1 MQGKIIKGIAGFYYV
16 YGEDEV
22 LYECK
27 AKGIFRKDNQK
38 PLVGDNVEITI
49 LDQQEQT
56 GNLIRILPR
65 KNSLIR
71 PAVAN
76 VDQAFVIF
84 ALENPKP
91 NFMLLDR
98 FLIMMEQ
105 AEVPAVICFNKKDLA
120 SEEET
125 RTLCETYRNCGYQ
138 VILSSALEKEGLDE
152 IHRILKGK
160 TTVVA
165 GPSGVGKSSLTNLL
179 QGEVQME
186 TGEISRKLKRGRHTT
201 RHSQVI
207 PVGEDTFLMD
217 TPGFSSLYLM
227 NMEEQDLKNYFP
239 EFRKYEDTCRFQG
252 CRHIHEPGCRV
263 KEALENGEISRLRYE
278 DYLSLYEELK
288 EKRRYYME
296 YRLCPSIL
304 SADFNRLGE
313 QIQTLEKA
321 GVEWLHID
329 VMDGDF
335 VPSISFGMP
344 VIRSIRKESK
354 MFFDVHLMVSAPER
368 YIQDFV
374 DCGADSITV
383 HAEACE
389 DLERAIELIRD
400 AGVKV
405 GVSIK
410 PATPVNDISHLLEDV
425 DMVLIMTVQPGFG
438 GQKYLPECTEKIV
451 ELKELIDREELD
463 VDIQVDG
470 GINDETMETVMKA
483 GANLLV
489 AGSYVFSGDLET
501 NVYSIQKKMDEI
513 KSEID

>member
-125 RTLCETYRNCGYQ
+125 RILCETYRNCGYQ

-152 IHRILKGK
+152 IHRILTGK

-165 GPSGVGKSSLTNLL
+165 GPSGVGKSSLINLL

-186 TGEISRKLKRGRHTT
+186 TGEISLKLKRGRHTT

-288 EKRRYYME
+288 EKRRY
-296 YRLCPSIL
+296 
-304 SADFNRLGE
+304 
-313 QIQTLEKA
+313 
-321 GVEWLHID
+321 
-329 VMDGDF
+329 
-335 VPSISFGMP
+335 
-344 VIRSIRKESK
+344 
-354 MFFDVHLMVSAPER
+354 
-368 YIQDFV
+368 
-374 DCGADSITV
+374 
-383 HAEACE
+383 
-389 DLERAIELIRD
+389 
-400 AGVKV
+400 
-405 GVSIK
+405 
-410 PATPVNDISHLLEDV
+410 
-425 DMVLIMTVQPGFG
+425 
-438 GQKYLPECTEKIV
+438 
-451 ELKELIDREELD
+451 
-463 VDIQVDG
+463 
-470 GINDETMETVMKA
+470 
-483 GANLLV
+483 
-489 AGSYVFSGDLET
+489 
-501 NVYSIQKKMDEI
+501 
-513 KSEID
+513 